1 MDVLDRPKGSGTQAE
16 MMKDPRWNTV
26 PPVGDRPISNRWKFL
41 FLILVVFMVKLVIWS
56 IYRWSTGNL
65 SIFTDP
71 ENGRALVYWSS
82 LFAKPILQLGP
93 VFFLWW
99 YLFREK
105 GTPFRFTRKN
115 LTSSIIW
122 GCLGGLV
129 FFIVATAIYVGH
141 MRVMGYGTDFH
152 MAAGWDDLG
161 WGLIIAM
168 MFSYMISTGPAEE
181 LFSRGFLQ
189 DQSARVFSIPMAIG
203 FSTVLFAVGHLP
215 ISIMMYR
222 MPLINIFWYM
232 LILVL
237 MGVFFSIIYHW
248 SRNIVLGIIIHGLWD
263 WYLSLF
269 GIKGAFTTAFIDN
282 ASTNFGRIDFINTV
296 LTAAVML
303 PFFYLLYRVFWKR
316 YTDGDDGRVRFFDD
330 MRDSLWNRPWVKWI
344 RSRDRGT
351 WPRRPWIATF
361 TAVGL
366 FCLAMLPLAAVVGT
380 DDPEYKS
387 DRYQD
392 PVEGRDVFDVYDIHD
407 FGNLN
412 EGGEITYEL
421 DDLGYSMFS
430 VNVTVEWA
438 DEPAE
443 RPGYRNGA
451 DIFEATIS
459 DGGGVLKTMTGSGG
473 TIDLDLDLGK
483 DASYNGTITV
493 TLVLIDAGDQ
503 SARIGPGIFPIE
515 DTSNDYAIDIEFT
528 TWHYIEGT
536 GDSPTVRW

>member
-1 MDVLDRPKGSGTQAE
+1 MDMMKRPEGYGTQAE
-16 MMKDPRWNTV
+16 MMRDPRWNSV

-41 FLILVVFMVKLVIWS
+41 FLILVVFIVKLIIWS

-65 SIFTDP
+65 AIFTDP
-71 ENGRALVYWSS
+71 ENGRTLVYWSS

-93 VFFLWW
+93 VFFIWW

-105 GTPFRFTRKN
+105 GSPFRFTRKN

-122 GCLGGLV
+122 GCLGGLI

-152 MAAGWDDLG
+152 MTAGWEDLG

-181 LFSRGFLQ
+181 IFSRGFLQ

-203 FSTVLFAVGHLP
+203 FSSVLFAVGHLP

-222 MPLINIFWYM
+222 MPLIDIFWYM
-232 LILVL
+232 LILIL
-237 MGVFFSIIYHW
+237 MGAFFSIIYHW

-269 GIKGAFTTAFIDN
+269 GIKGAFTTVFIDS

-330 MRDSLWNRPWVKWI
+330 IRDSLWNRPWVKWI

-351 WPRRPWIATF
+351 WPRRPWITTF

-380 DDPEYKS
+380 DDSELQK
-387 DRYQD
+387 DRFQD
-392 PVEGRDVFDVYDIHD
+392 PVPDRDVLDVYAIHD
-407 FGNLN
+407 FGNLA
-412 EGGEITYEL
+412 EGGQIGYEL
-421 DDLGYSMFS
+421 DDMGYSMFS
-430 VNVTVEWA
+430 VNVTVDWQ
-438 DEPAE
+438 DEPDQG
-443 RPGYRNGA
+443 PLYRNRA
-451 DIFEATIS
+451 DMFEVTVS
-459 DGGGVLKTMTGSGG
+459 DEDGPMKTETSSNGK
-473 TIDLDLDLGK
+473 IDLKFEMGK
-483 DASYNGTITV
+483 DAKYNGTITV
-493 TLVLIDAGDQ
+493 TLTLLEAGDQ
-503 SARIGPGIFPIE
+503 EGRVMGILTSA
-515 DTSNDYAIDIEFT
+515 DDSNDYSIDVEYQ
-528 TWHYIEGT
+528 TWYGIEGT
-536 GDSPTVRW
+536 GEDPPTVRW